1 MKIDKHI
8 LFLIIVIGVIS
19 AGIVGATV
27 MNTDTSLKQ
36 EVFDGITVSVPADS
50 EFVKVDDGVYKDS
63 NNGIKIHTFKNNDSM
78 IDFLKNTKKSKIIP
92 IENQPPQSVAFKK
105 GDNINILVTNGNEGI
120 SIGSKDGKLTSEIAN
135 NVVFSNNHKSVKPV
149 GIPFAKQP
157 MKVEKDYNL
166 IALLVADVDTKVF
179 NVDMLQNNLVVVVD
193 DYNEQLDQP
202 AADVESGED
211 ANEDLGEV
219 SDISNQDDLNNAL
232 TDSDNATSSADN
244 SQDSQANA
252 DNGNNNADN
261 SNSNSNSNSNDDV
274 AQATVVGGDNSQSSG
289 AGNAAGEPT
298 NDNTQPA
305 DTQTPDDNGG
315 QSSDSQSNTQQQQ
328 KLSESDCKQYAEQ
341 VIMSNP
347 DLQIER
353 SEASG
358 DSYVFYIVDTKN
370 NNNPL
375 GTIVVD
381 ALTGNVDTS
390 GLRSP

>member
-63 NNGIKIHTFKNNDSM
+63 NNEIKIHTFKNNDSM

-252 DNGNNNADN
+252 DNGNNNAD
-261 SNSNSNSNSNDDV
+261 SNSNSNDDV
-274 AQATVVGGDNSQSSG
+274 AQATVVGGDNSQSSN
-289 AGNAAGEPT
+289 AGNAAGDPNMDSVQTTGPQSTSDGGNPT
-298 NDNTQPA
+298 
-305 DTQTPDDNGG
+305 
-315 QSSDSQSNTQQQQ
+315 SDSQSNTQQQQ

>member
-252 DNGNNNADN
+252 DNGNNNAD
-261 SNSNSNSNSNDDV
+261 SNSNSNDDV
-274 AQATVVGGDNSQSSG
+274 AQATVVGGDNSQSSN
-289 AGNAAGEPT
+289 AGNAAGDPNMDSVQTTGPQSTSDGGNPT
-298 NDNTQPA
+298 
-305 DTQTPDDNGG
+305 
-315 QSSDSQSNTQQQQ
+315 SDSQSNTQQQQ